1 MTDAA
6 KCLAATMLV
15 ILHSSVR
22 RVDLRQQ
29 PNNVS
34 PCVRMQRQQVDDVG
48 PAVAMSVAVAEQ
60 V

>member
-6 KCLAATMLV
+6 KCLAATTLV
-15 ILHSSVR
+15 ILRSSVR

-48 PAVAMSVAVAEQ
+48 PMVAPPSR
-60 V
+60 